1 MQHRSL
7 FRSAV
12 AAALVAALATLQVV
26 GIATAAPPAKPPV
39 ITWTPVSL
47 SLTVSPGQNVSASAT
62 FRASKKVSNLTLSTT
77 GAVAP
82 FVTVT
87 PGSIK
92 SALVAVSLTEQV
104 SVTIPQA
111 TALGDYTGSV
121 VVNSGK
127 TAQAN
132 ALPLTVHVVAPAIAH
147 IYWSQHLIGRADID
161 GSNPDTLILGSDT
174 GSAVGLAV
182 DDQYVYWT
190 VTNSTPAIGRA
201 NLDGSNPNP
210 TFITLPLDAPNL
222 PAQPIGLAV
231 DGQHIYWTDADYP
244 SIGRANLDGSNVEPG
259 FIDLGRTAEAGGLGL
274 PTGVAVDGRH
284 VYWSDQVW
292 QGGSIGRADIDGS
305 DVDKDFYVTGGGTN
319 WGIVATPQ
327 YLYWTWSLY
336 PDGGFIGRMNLDG
349 SSPSTGFISTSE
361 YATLGLAVDDSHI
374 YWAGAFGTT
383 GRISRADL
391 DGANRV
397 PDFIATG
404 PTSYF
409 LALGR

>member
-132 ALPLTVHVVAPAIAH
+132 TLPLTVHVVAPAMTAH
-147 IYWSQHLIGRADID
+147 LLVSAPDRAGGHRRI
-161 GSNPDTLILGSDT
+161 
-174 GSAVGLAV
+174 
-182 DDQYVYWT
+182 
-190 VTNSTPAIGRA
+190 
-201 NLDGSNPNP
+201 
-210 TFITLPLDAPNL
+210 
-222 PAQPIGLAV
+222 
-231 DGQHIYWTDADYP
+231 
-244 SIGRANLDGSNVEPG
+244 EPG
-259 FIDLGRTAEAGGLGL
+259 HADPRQRHGLCGR
-274 PTGVAVDGRH
+274 PRC
-284 VYWSDQVW
+284 
-292 QGGSIGRADIDGS
+292 R
-305 DVDKDFYVTGGGTN
+305 
-319 WGIVATPQ
+319 
-327 YLYWTWSLY
+327 
-336 PDGGFIGRMNLDG
+336 
-349 SSPSTGFISTSE
+349 
-361 YATLGLAVDDSHI
+361 
-374 YWAGAFGTT
+374 
-383 GRISRADL
+383 
-391 DGANRV
+391 
-397 PDFIATG
+397 
-404 PTSYF
+404 
-409 LALGR
+409 